1 MAIKHRPAV
10 TSEAEQKLQLENPSA
25 EIIWDRALEVFGDEQ
40 KARSWMR
47 TPLPILD
54 QHSPEQYADSNVP
67 EKQRE
72 VLRILGAIDY
82 GMYS

>member
-1 MAIKHRPAV
+1 MPKGAGAGIDPK
-10 TSEAEQKLQLENPSA
+10 TSDGSRVL
-25 EIIWDRALEVFGDEQ
+25 VGDEQ
-40 KARSWMR
+40 KAPSWMR

-54 QHSPEQYADSNVP
+54 QHSPEQYGDSNVP